1 MHNMNETDDYI
12 IGGGLYLSESEVWS
26 CTSSLLYE
34 TSGILFADGERA
46 LIYYEAFLWH
56 VPENTLL
63 ACVRALF
70 LNL

>member
-1 MHNMNETDDYI
+1 MITLLGEVFI
-12 IGGGLYLSESEVWS
+12 CLRAKSGLARA
-26 CTSSLLYE
+26 LLYE

-56 VPENTLL
+56 VLENTML

-70 LNL
+70 